1 MCLPG
6 PRLLVRKSCQP
17 FHLKPCPLRTIVFAL
32 GPQCLPF
39 ACVYPYVYDPKQES
53 ESEREDRDL
62 QQSNIFF
69 FQKQF
74 DSKMNGVGRLVS
86 DC

>member
-1 MCLPG
+1 
-6 PRLLVRKSCQP
+6 
-17 FHLKPCPLRTIVFAL
+17 
-32 GPQCLPF
+32 
-39 ACVYPYVYDPKQES
+39 
-53 ESEREDRDL
+53 L